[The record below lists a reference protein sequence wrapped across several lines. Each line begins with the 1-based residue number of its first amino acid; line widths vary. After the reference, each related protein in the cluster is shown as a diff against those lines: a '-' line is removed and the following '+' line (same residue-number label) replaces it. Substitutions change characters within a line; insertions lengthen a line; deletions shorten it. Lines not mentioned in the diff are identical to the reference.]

1 MFWLKTCPRCK
12 GDLYL
17 DHDLNGRDAV
27 CLQCGY
33 RAYLD
38 QQGSAQVVTRSARDL
53 DQSLHNYLKV
63 GSS

>member
-17 DHDLNGRDAV
+17 DYDLNGRDAV

-33 RAYLD
+33 RISLSKRG
-38 QQGSAQVVTRSARDL
+38 GSHVATVLARDL
-53 DQSLHNYLKV
+53 TLSIDSY
-63 GSS
+63 S